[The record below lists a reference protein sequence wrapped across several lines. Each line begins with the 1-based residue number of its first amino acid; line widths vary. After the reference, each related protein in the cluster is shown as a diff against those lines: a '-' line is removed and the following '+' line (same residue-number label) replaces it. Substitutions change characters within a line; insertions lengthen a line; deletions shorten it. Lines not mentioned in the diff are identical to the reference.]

1 MVKNPPANAGDLGSI
16 AGSGRSPEEE
26 MTTHSSTLA
35 WQIPG
40 TGRLAGY
47 SPWHLRVGHNG
58 ATGHTQMT
66 FKSVFY

>member
-47 SPWHLRVGHNG
+47 SPWHLRVGHNR
-58 ATGHTQMT
+58 ATGHTHMT